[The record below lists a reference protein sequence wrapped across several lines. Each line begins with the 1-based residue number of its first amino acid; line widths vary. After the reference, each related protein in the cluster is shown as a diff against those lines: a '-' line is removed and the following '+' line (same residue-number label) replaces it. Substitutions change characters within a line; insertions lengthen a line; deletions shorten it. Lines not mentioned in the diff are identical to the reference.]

1 MTDWR
6 PVREAVPD
14 GTICKVRMRD
24 SLGAYDV
31 PGKYFLHDD
40 GHWYRI
46 DPPTQIKGMVAKWQP
61 AAG

>member
-1 MTDWR
+1 
-6 PVREAVPD
+6 
-14 GTICKVRMRD
+14 MRD